1 MPVVETETVEEA
13 AAGKGGFIVLLR
25 HGIAEDRTAG
35 KADEDRSLTSEGHAK
50 MKWIARG
57 LERIFPKA
65 QAIYTSPL
73 LRAMQTA
80 LWVSKA
86 YRSRVAVTTD
96 DAVAPGHGTDE
107 LRDLIA
113 RIRERRVIFVG
124 HEPNLSENLAALVGL
139 NGRRT
144 ELKKGGCYGIRVN
157 EDGSAELEWMLTP
170 RVLRRLGEAG

>member
-1 MPVVETETVEEA
+1 MDSEKSEKTEETAE
-13 AAGKGGFIVLLR
+13 GKSGFIVLLR

-35 KADEDRSLTSEGHAK
+35 KPDDDRSLTSEGHAK

-57 LERIFPKA
+57 LERAFPKA

-124 HEPNLSENLAALVGL
+124 HEPNLSENFAALVGL
-139 NGRRT
+139 NGRRM

-170 RVLRRLGEAG
+170 RVLRKLGEEK